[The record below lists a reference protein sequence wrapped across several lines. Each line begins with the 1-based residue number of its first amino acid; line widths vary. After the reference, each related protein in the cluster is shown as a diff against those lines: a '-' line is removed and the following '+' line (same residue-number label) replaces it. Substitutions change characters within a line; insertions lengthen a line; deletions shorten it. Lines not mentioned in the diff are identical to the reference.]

1 MSKFEVSPVAVV
13 HSSVVQPA
21 DDIWGGVECRIDFDA
36 ERFTPDCLAGVAD
49 FSHVEVVFLL
59 HLIDESGV
67 ATGLRH
73 PRNRADWPKVGI
85 FAQRGRNRPNRIGVT
100 ICRLLSVHGLSLQVA
115 GLDAIDGTPVL
126 DVKPYMQE
134 FAARGE
140 VRQPEWSRELMAGYW
155 NSGTSDIA

>member
-1 MSKFEVSPVAVV
+1 
-13 HSSVVQPA
+13 
-21 DDIWGGVECRIDFDA
+21 
-36 ERFTPDCLAGVAD
+36 
-49 FSHVEVVFLL
+49 
-59 HLIDESGV
+59 
-67 ATGLRH
+67 
-73 PRNRADWPKVGI
+73 
-85 FAQRGRNRPNRIGVT
+85 
-100 ICRLLSVHGLSLQVA
+100 LQVA